1 MADLKL
7 YFFPRA
13 CSGVTMTALAM
24 AGKDY
29 DSELIN
35 IFTGA
40 QKSPEYLKVNRNGK
54 VPALMID
61 GEPVTENAAILMT
74 LAEMFPDAGILP
86 KADTTVERAQQRGD
100 LVWCSAMMH
109 PLARQMRMPIRF
121 TNDDTSLEGVKSL
134 GQTNLKAALQDVEAR
149 VADGKWFYGDQ
160 PSIIDVYLRWILG
173 VAISAGFPIDEFPAV
188 ADLLKRVEA
197 LPAYREA
204 KARETQAAEAADI
217 KFPT

>member
-1 MADLKL
+1 MTDLKL

-24 AGKDY
+24 AGQEY

-40 QKSPEYLKVNRNGK
+40 QKSPEYLKVNRSGK
-54 VPALMID
+54 VPALLID
-61 GEPVTENAAILMT
+61 GVPVTENSVILMT

-86 KADTTVERAQQRGD
+86 KVDTLTERAQQRAD

-109 PLARQMRMPIRF
+109 PLARQMRMPLRFSDDKSSFEGIRAMG
-121 TNDDTSLEGVKSL
+121 EA
-134 GQTNLKAALQDVEAR
+134 NLKAALQDVEAR
-149 VADGKWFYGDQ
+149 VAGGKWFYGEA

-188 ADLLKRVEA
+188 ADLFARVEA
-197 LPAYREA
+197 LPAYRAA
-204 KARETQAAEAADI
+204 KARETQAAEDAGI
-217 KFPT
+217 QFPG